1 MRVRLIPKNTNTNWM
16 NIKIYERGINKLLA
30 QHKRDEEVLLARLRD
45 FVDNRFEVR
54 VSDD

>member
-16 NIKIYERGINKLLA
+16 NIKIYEREINNLLA